1 MNVELACTLRSRLR
15 GLLGR
20 GEFTGVL
27 MIVPCRDIH
36 TFGMKRAIDVAFVSS
51 DGLVLESHRAVGP
64 RRRIRSRSR
73 KVAVTLERYA
83 EDAPW
88 PEPGD
93 RIELQT
99 KRRNP

>member
-51 DGLVLESHRAVGP
+51 DGLVLESHRCVGP
-64 RRRIRSRSR
+64 CRRIRCR
-73 KVAVTLERYA
+73 KAAVTLERYA

-88 PEPGD
+88 PESGD